1 MIKTNIINK
10 NNNNFIMLPKVD
22 YCFKEIMKDIYVLKG
37 FLSAILN
44 IVFFSIENKE
54 ELDAMY
60 GKNEYIDKACDHIK
74 ELSADEKKKLEYDIR
89 FKALSDHNTQIH
101 SSYNRGVKAGIEQG
115 IEQGIQQVTLNKVN
129 IKLLKG
135 KTAAQIADE
144 LEESLEYINECI
156 RKIEDNNI

>member
-74 ELSADEKKKLEYDIR
+74 ELSADEEKKLEYDIR
-89 FKALSDHNTQIH
+89 FKALSDYNTQIN
-101 SSYNRGVKAGIEQG
+101 SSYNRGIKQG
-115 IEQGIQQVTLNKVN
+115 IEQGKFKIIANFYN
-129 IKLLKG
+129 SG
-135 KTAAQIADE
+135 KI
-144 LEESLEYINECI
+144 SLEDA
-156 RKIEDNNI
+156 IEELNITKDEFLARLDEI

>member
-1 MIKTNIINK
+1 
-10 NNNNFIMLPKVD
+10 
-22 YCFKEIMKDIYVLKG
+22 MKDIYVLKG

-101 SSYNRGVKAGIEQG
+101 SSYNRGVKAGIEEWQFNTTAKFYNSG
-115 IEQGIQQVTLNKVN
+115 II
-129 IKLLKG
+129 
-135 KTAAQIADE
+135 
-144 LEESLEYINECI
+144 SLEDA
-156 RKIEDNNI
+156 IEELNITKDEFLARLDEI

>member
-101 SSYNRGVKAGIEQG
+101 SSYNRGVKAGIEEGQFN
-115 IEQGIQQVTLNKVN
+115 TTAKPYNS
-129 IKLLKG
+129 G
-135 KTAAQIADE
+135 KI
-144 LEESLEYINECI
+144 SLEDA
-156 RKIEDNNI
+156 IEELNITKDEFLARLDEI